1 MIHQSENKADNK
13 KAEPKQPKVKA
24 MTADEFNAKKAKNAQ
39 LDQLVKNVE
48 QGKTVEKTAA
58 KAVKPAVAT
67 TASGVVSSKTLTV
80 PKSTSLMQV
89 FRDNQLNISDV
100 NAMSKVNNVVSN
112 LKVGERVTVRLDKNN
127 RVVEMNIGSG
137 GKFTR
142 QADGSYSFK

>member
-13 KAEPKQPKVKA
+13 KVEPKQPKVKA

-48 QGKTVEKTAA
+48 QGKPVEKATAKVA
-58 KAVKPAVAT
+58 KPT
-67 TASGVVSSKTLTV
+67 TTSAGVVSSKTLTV

-89 FRDNQLNISDV
+89 FRDNKLNISDV

-112 LKVGERVTVRLDKNN
+112 LKVGERITVRLDKNN